1 MWDKNDCSELE
12 VAIRIAMDAHAG
24 QVDKGGSPYILHPL
38 HLMGQLSTVEEKLT
52 AVLHDVIEDGKETGD
67 TLSKKGIRPVVI
79 DAVLALTRKRSES
92 YGDMIDRV
100 ADNPLATRVKLK
112 DLEHNLD
119 LRRIPA
125 PRFRGIERQ
134 QRYLDAMSDLTLVL
148 LRHQAAGS

>member
-1 MWDKNDCSELE
+1 MWSNEDCAELE
-12 VAIRIAMDAHAG
+12 GAIRIAMDAHAG

-125 PRFRGIERQ
+125 PSLRDIERQ